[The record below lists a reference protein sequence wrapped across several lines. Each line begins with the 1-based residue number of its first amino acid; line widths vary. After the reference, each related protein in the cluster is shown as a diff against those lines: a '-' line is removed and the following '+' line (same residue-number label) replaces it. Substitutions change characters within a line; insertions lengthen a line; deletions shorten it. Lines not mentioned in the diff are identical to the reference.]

1 MESRKEVI
9 SKVESFRII
18 YSLRNKFSISL
29 LCDIA
34 IVSRSGYYKWC
45 TREKQDKDAF
55 FIKKIL
61 HVYKKSKNVYGY
73 RRIKVALKREFGL
86 IVNTKKI
93 LRLMR
98 KLNIHSIVRKKKFKY
113 VNSISNEYTKAMPN
127 ILKRDFS
134 TTDINQKW
142 VTDITY
148 LHYGTPRKRAYLSAL
163 MDLYN
168 NEIIAYK
175 LSDSLEIEFV
185 ENTIKDALNNR
196 KNLKNLIIHSDQGCH
211 YMSRAYKTILKQNNI
226 IQSMS
231 RKGNCYDNACI
242 ESFFGKLKTELIYQ
256 NKYNCK
262 EELFNDI
269 EKYIAWYN
277 TERFQSKLKNRTP
290 VEYRSAA

>member
-9 SKVESFRII
+9 SKVESFKII

-45 TREKQDKDAF
+45 SREKQDKDAF

-168 NEIIAYK
+168 KEIVMIMLVQKAFLENLKQSLFIRINIIAK
-175 LSDSLEIEFV
+175 KNCLMIQKNIQLGIIPRDF
-185 ENTIKDALNNR
+185 NR
-196 KNLKNLIIHSDQGCH
+196 N
-211 YMSRAYKTILKQNNI
+211 
-226 IQSMS
+226 
-231 RKGNCYDNACI
+231 
-242 ESFFGKLKTELIYQ
+242 
-256 NKYNCK
+256 
-262 EELFNDI
+262 
-269 EKYIAWYN
+269 
-277 TERFQSKLKNRTP
+277 
-290 VEYRSAA
+290 